1 MQNSRT
7 TQKVAIIG
15 SGFGFQELLPV
26 LSSLENTK
34 ICLMKPRDYS
44 KPKYSRYES
53 LNVSFASL
61 DEIANN
67 QDIKLVFVALPPFLQ
82 SKVVE
87 SLAPLGKSIYLEK
100 PGGLNSE
107 EALKIER
114 VIRKHGVNLYLG
126 FQFRFDPVIKMSTEY
141 VGAATSTLEKY
152 ANIEWTIK
160 KPPTADG
167 WKQDPDR
174 GGGVYRD
181 HLCHIIDLLRN
192 GYGFSDEQFNSKL
205 ILLSE
210 TKDLIDKVHLKSS
223 NVEINIVRDYD
234 ISSSLKIIIESES
247 DQFVLKSQYPFKL
260 GDYVF
265 MKNKEN
271 INLPKSLNL
280 DHDSRRAALRSYI
293 NMVLLKEFKKDS
305 HSDKTSYPSIIDA
318 IFTQKIADQIY
329 SLK

>member
-1 MQNSRT
+1 
-7 TQKVAIIG
+7 
-15 SGFGFQELLPV
+15 
-26 LSSLENTK
+26 
-34 ICLMKPRDYS
+34 
-44 KPKYSRYES
+44 
-53 LNVSFASL
+53 
-61 DEIANN
+61 
-67 QDIKLVFVALPPFLQ
+67 
-82 SKVVE
+82 
-87 SLAPLGKSIYLEK
+87 
-100 PGGLNSE
+100 LNSE